1 MHPLTGLDLDEE
13 AAHYMPEERLTTWE
27 EYDEKI
33 EVLFVYFNTLYFILN
48 KILALKIFNPK
59 ISLNPKNYLTL
70 NFS

>member
-33 EVLFVYFNTLYFILN
+33 EVRFFYFNTLYFYITQDFS
-48 KILALKIFNPK
+48 LKNI
-59 ISLNPKNYLTL
+59 
-70 NFS
+70 

>member
-33 EVLFVYFNTLYFILN
+33 EVRFLYFNILYSYFKKNLSV
-48 KILALKIFNPK
+48 KQVFNP
-59 ISLNPKNYLTL
+59 
-70 NFS
+70 